1 MCAVLLIQIMFSE
14 EKPKWHPCKKKKKKL
29 ETLGKLISTT
39 TIE

>member
-1 MCAVLLIQIMFSE
+1 VTSVRAILLIQITFFL
-14 EKPKWHPCKKKKKKL
+14 KKNPNDIPEKKL